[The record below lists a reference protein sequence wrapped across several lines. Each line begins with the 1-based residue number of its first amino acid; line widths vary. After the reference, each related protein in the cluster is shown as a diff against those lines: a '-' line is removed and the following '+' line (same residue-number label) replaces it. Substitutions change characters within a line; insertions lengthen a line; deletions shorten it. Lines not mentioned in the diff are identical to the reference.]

1 MNPLVLILILA
12 GIAGLIFLIVK
23 AVQAHRER
31 ERQRKAALAHWASIS
46 GFSYSDG
53 DPWNLDARYN
63 GVGEIGRGHDRYA
76 FETLIRLEPVPAT
89 IFQYHYKTW
98 ETRTVRDSNG
108 NTRTETY
115 EQDHWKR
122 YLVVELGG
130 SFPTF
135 AIRME
140 GLFDRLAGFIGFDD
154 IDFESEEFSKRF
166 HVKSE
171 DKQFAYALIHPQMM
185 EWLQPQQFQGEL
197 IRGLWVMDLTGGK
210 HTAEDCEAAWTRAAG
225 FFDRIPQFVWED
237 YGKREPVKLP
247 EVAAYLPKAPVFA
260 AAQVS

>member
-1 MNPLVLILILA
+1 MNPLVVILV
-12 GIAGLIFLIVK
+12 IAVIVGLIGLIVK

-31 ERQRKAALAHWASIS
+31 ERQRKAALNSWASRS
-46 GFSYSDG
+46 GFSYSEG
-53 DPWNLDARYN
+53 DPWNLDNRYN

-76 FETLIRLEPVPAT
+76 FETLIRLYPVPAT
-89 IFQYHYKTW
+89 VFQYHYKTW

-108 NTRTETY
+108 NTRTERY

-122 YLVVELGG
+122 YLVVEIGG
-130 SFPTF
+130 AFPTF

-185 EWLQPQQFQGEL
+185 EWLQPQEFRVQL
-197 IRGLWVMDLTGGK
+197 VRGLLVMDLTGGR
-210 HTAEDCEAAWTRAAG
+210 HTAEDCQAAWAKAVG
-225 FFDRIPQFVWED
+225 FVNRIPQFVWED
-237 YGKREPVKLP
+237 YAKREPIKLP
-247 EVAAYLPKAPVFA
+247 EITPYAPPTQLAAPAVA
-260 AAQVS
+260 S